1 MLIQLYFDNWIWQKD
16 YGLQYSTTNSLAHM
30 LTPAQMTIY
39 SLGCFFTKDSFNK
52 TTCEIVWNGFTAGQV
67 QRKNRGTTTTTQS
80 FGLAGFPNNAYEAMK
95 LTKGNVSHRLVFNL
109 KKTLKKAINEKYQQ
123 NTNLICKLKKCIR

>member
-1 MLIQLYFDNWIWQKD
+1 MA
-16 YGLQYSTTNSLAHM
+16 LQ
-30 LTPAQMTIY
+30 
-39 SLGCFFTKDSFNK
+39 
-52 TTCEIVWNGFTAGQV
+52 QV
-67 QRKNRGTTTTTQS
+67 KYNERTDETLLTTTTTQS

-95 LTKGNVSHRLVFNL
+95 LTKGNVSHRLVLNL